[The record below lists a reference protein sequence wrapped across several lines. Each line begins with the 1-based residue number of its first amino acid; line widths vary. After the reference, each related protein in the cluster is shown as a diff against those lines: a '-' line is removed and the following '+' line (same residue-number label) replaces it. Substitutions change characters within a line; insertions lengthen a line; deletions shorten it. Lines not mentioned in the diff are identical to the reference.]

1 MVAVEGGPLA
11 DINVAIN
18 NVRWAIKARAVVS
31 DKTKGQVRIAEG
43 PTLSR
48 TKDERVG
55 HPRILSRVDLAPPA
69 EFLETF
75 CDQKT
80 LTVWQRRFKR
90 KKGEKKVFIEKV
102 EARGVF
108 GERARP
114 GGSLLRKTMA
124 CVSAMTLASLMLLP
138 AAASAQEREEGGD
151 GRLLRAGNGPGPAA
165 NGPGPGCN
173 IIPPLASIGTKV
185 DISQFPPPDS
195 LTNPALAGPV
205 QLLKSG
211 KFDIPIEQL
220 TSINVPAGN
229 PRGTVTLPLY
239 KGAVNTPSGLK
250 PAWYIILDAGDQ
262 AEAERLGVNFSK
274 KLHNAGDAAR
284 TATRRDDGTFLFD
297 SGLVDFRPNREVVA
311 GSQEKPFP
319 PSVAQPGSVGDEDY
333 SPLVLVD
340 GIIYDAPVVAAA
352 VDDAF
357 INFPNGNPNYGLV
370 HDQVVAIDP
379 AKRTVTLSLINGYS
393 FGKPVFYIS
402 TESSDPTV
410 SAIEGN
416 TFAPRLRRIE
426 TGVDDISRS
435 AVERIFIATNGETKG
450 GCQNPQR
457 QGLGAALL
465 DGHRP
470 NNTFGGIPTTAT
482 DYSPV
487 WDANVYEWTEEAIEK
502 GYRGLLTEEFRIL
515 KLARDGYIT
524 GPNGAPYGSFGPVIV
539 CGVAARLN

>member
-1 MVAVEGGPLA
+1 M
-11 DINVAIN
+11 DH
-18 NVRWAIKARAVVS
+18 VR
-31 DKTKGQVRIAEG
+31 
-43 PTLSR
+43 
-48 TKDERVG
+48 
-55 HPRILSRVDLAPPA
+55 
-69 EFLETF
+69 
-75 CDQKT
+75 CD
-80 LTVWQRRFKR
+80 
-90 KKGEKKVFIEKV
+90 
-102 EARGVF
+102 
-108 GERARP
+108 
-114 GGSLLRKTMA
+114 GGSLLRKTAA
-124 CVSAMTLASLMLLP
+124 CVSAMTLATAMLLP
-138 AAASAQEREEGGD
+138 SAAPAQEREERGE
-151 GRLLRAGNGPGPAA
+151 GRVVPAGNGPGPAA

-173 IIPPLASIGTKV
+173 ITPPLASIGTKV
-185 DISQFPPPDS
+185 DIAQFPPPDS
-195 LTNPALAGPV
+195 LTDPELAGPV

-220 TSINVPAGN
+220 TTINVAAGN
-229 PRGTVTLPLY
+229 PRGTITLPLY

-284 TATRRDDGTFLFD
+284 TATRRADGTFLFD
-297 SGLVDFRPNREVVA
+297 SGLVDFHPNREVVA

-319 PSVAQPGSVGDEDY
+319 PSVAQPGSVGDADY

-352 VDDAF
+352 VEDGF
-357 INFPNGNPNYGLV
+357 INFPNGNPNYALV
-370 HDQVVAIDP
+370 HDQVIAIDP

-416 TFAPRLRRIE
+416 TFAPRLRRLE
-426 TGVDDISRS
+426 VGVDDIARS
-435 AVERIFIATNGETKG
+435 AVERIFIATNGASKG
-450 GCQNPQR
+450 GCNNPQR
-457 QGLGAALL
+457 QGLSAALL

-487 WDANVYEWTEEAIEK
+487 WDANLYEWTEDAIEK

-524 GPNGAPYGSFGPVIV
+524 GPNGAPFGSAGPVIV